1 MLSIRNIF
9 INKLYLSPVPAVVTH
24 VELEEGVVRTGGG
37 DQVRGGQQEAE
48 QGQGQGGGGH
58 GEVVAGARSHQH

>member
-1 MLSIRNIF
+1 M
-9 INKLYLSPVPAVVTH
+9 VTH

-37 DQVRGGQQEAE
+37 DQERGGQQEAE
-48 QGQGQGGGGH
+48 QGQVGGH